1 MKGNQAF
8 SALGAGRRLRELA
21 LELRD
26 ALALRTD
33 GRRRRP
39 TASGGAGQLAA
50 PFGGPP
56 RGEMRRVEAVATEQG
71 GEIARLGTARGIAQ
85 GGGGGNPLIQEANR
99 LDSQGATKEARAIF
113 RRVIDS
119 AATPQARAAAQR
131 AMAMSYGFDGDCANT
146 VKYEEMVIDYW
157 KTREQAEPQNA
168 FYQQGEMAN
177 EAARICI
184 DVGEIEVA
192 EKLYRRGTELG
203 LREPEPKTHPVN
215 LWNYRLAHALAR
227 VSARKGD
234 AAQAKQHVAE
244 ARRALDSD
252 TTMAKAQERFF
263 PYLTGYVAR
272 YTNNLSVAEADLT
285 RALAIQGNANDPFM
299 HVLLAMTYEKMGQP
313 DKAKALYGK
322 AYGMATAHNPP
333 SAFARPFTRK
343 KLGLP

>member
-1 MKGNQAF
+1 MSPRERRWSHPLARRIGAF
-8 SALGAGRRLRELA
+8 VDARTVAVVMLA
-21 LELRD
+21 M
-26 ALALRTD
+26 LAVPLATRAQTT
-33 GRRRRP
+33 P
-39 TASGGAGQLAA
+39 TGGA
-50 PFGGPP
+50 
-56 RGEMRRVEAVATEQG
+56 MREAT
-71 GEIARLGTARGIAQ
+71 
-85 GGGGGNPLIQEANR
+85 R
-99 LDSQGATKEARAIF
+99 LDSDGRTTDARAILQQI
-113 RRVIDS
+113 IDTAS
-119 AATPQARAAAQR
+119 EPRARAAAHR
-131 AMAMSYGFDGDCANT
+131 AMAMSHAFDGDCRNT
-146 VKYEEMVIDYW
+146 ARYEELVMAYW
-157 KTREQAEPQNA
+157 KTREVEEPQNA

-227 VSARKGD
+227 VSARKAD

-263 PYLTGYVAR
+263 PYLTGYVAL